1 MASKPTS
8 TEELSW
14 RLPLTVA
21 VVSLLVIAFMPLCC
35 ELCIFSCGWRLVG
48 PPWFPVPHSREK
60 DGLGASAN
68 PPLPPTFRW
77 RKENPGQCS

>member
-21 VVSLLVIAFMPLCC
+21 VVSLLVIAFMSLSSETQKAGVVFETAPAL
-35 ELCIFSCGWRLVG
+35 L
-48 PPWFPVPHSREK
+48 
-60 DGLGASAN
+60 
-68 PPLPPTFRW
+68 
-77 RKENPGQCS
+77 